1 MRKRSIIQMVFVGV
15 VVGVA
20 VAVVAYF
27 IPWLPQNAS
36 EEATSIDRVYWFVT
50 IICIAIFALV
60 AAVSVYSVWKFR
72 APPDDNED
80 GSPIHGHTGLEI
92 VWTAVPAALVTAI
105 SIYSGV
111 VLAGLENAPDG
122 SRKVNVSGQQFAWS
136 FSYPGTDVT
145 SGQLV
150 LEVDKAVQLTLTSK
164 DVIHSFWVPEFR
176 MKQDAVPGTET
187 HVVITPTKVGTYE
200 VICTELCG
208 LGHAVMRSQ
217 AVVLGPGD
225 YEKWMS
231 EQKAGGA
238 AAGGGGSDGKALFA
252 SNGCGSCHTLAD
264 AGSTAQVGPNLDE
277 VLKDKDA
284 EFVRTSIM
292 DPDAEIA
299 PGFQPGIMPKT
310 FGDQLSDEQLDAL
323 VKYLLDSTKGG

>member
-1 MRKRSIIQMVFVGV
+1 MVLVGV
-15 VVGVA
+15 LVGVA

-27 IPWLPQNAS
+27 VPWLPDNAS
-36 EEATSIDRVYWFVT
+36 EEATSIDRLYWFVT
-50 IICIAIFALV
+50 IICIGIFALV
-60 AAVSVYSVWKFR
+60 AAVTVYSVWKFR

-111 VLAGLENAPDG
+111 VLAGIENAPDG
-122 SRKVNVSGQQFAWS
+122 SRTVNVSSQQFAWS
-136 FSYPGTDVT
+136 FSYPDTEVT

-150 LEVDKAVQLTLTSK
+150 LEVDKPVQLTLTSK

-176 MKQDAVPGTET
+176 MKQDAVPGMET
-187 HVVITPTKVGTYE
+187 RVVITPTKVGTYE

-208 LGHAVMRSQ
+208 LGHSVMRSQ
-217 AVVLGPGD
+217 AVVLEPGD

-231 EQKAGGA
+231 DQKSGGA
-238 AAGGGGSDGKALFA
+238 AAGGGGSDGKGLFA

-264 AGSTAQVGPNLDE
+264 AGSTAQVGPSLDE
-277 VLKDKDA
+277 ALQGQDA
-284 EFVRTSIM
+284 EFVRTSIV
-292 DPDAEIA
+292 DPDAELA
-299 PGFQPGIMPKT
+299 EGFQPGIMPAT
-310 FGDQLSDEQLDAL
+310 FGDQLSNEQLDAL
-323 VKYLLDSTKGG
+323 VKYLLDSTQGG

>member
-1 MRKRSIIQMVFVGV
+1 MVLVGV
-15 VVGVA
+15 LVGLA

-27 IPWLPQNAS
+27 IPWLPENAS
-36 EEATSIDRVYWFVT
+36 EEATSIDRLYWFVT
-50 IICIAIFALV
+50 IVCIVIFALV
-60 AAVSVYSVWKFR
+60 AAVTIYSVWKFR

-105 SIYSGV
+105 SIVSGI
-111 VLAGLENAPDG
+111 VLIGLEDAPAG
-122 SRKVNVSGQQFAWS
+122 SRKVDVSAQQFAWS
-136 FSYPGTDVT
+136 FSYPDTEVT

-176 MKQDAVPGTET
+176 MKQDAVPGAET
-187 HVVITPTKVGTYE
+187 HVVITPTKVGTYD

-217 AVVLGPGD
+217 AVVLGPDD

-231 EQKAGGA
+231 EQKSGGA
-238 AAGGGGSDGKALFA
+238 AAGGGARDGKALFA

-277 VLKDKDA
+277 VLKGKDA
-284 EFVRTSIM
+284 EFVRTSIV
-292 DPDAEIA
+292 DPGAELA
-299 PGFQPGIMPKT
+299 EGFQPGIMPTT

>member
-1 MRKRSIIQMVFVGV
+1 
-15 VVGVA
+15 
-20 VAVVAYF
+20 
-27 IPWLPQNAS
+27 
-36 EEATSIDRVYWFVT
+36 
-50 IICIAIFALV
+50 
-60 AAVSVYSVWKFR
+60 
-72 APPDDNED
+72 
-80 GSPIHGHTGLEI
+80 
-92 VWTAVPAALVTAI
+92 VTAI

-122 SRKVNVSGQQFAWS
+122 SREIDVTGQQFAWS
-136 FSYPGTDVT
+136 FSYPDAEVT

-150 LEVDKAVQLTLTSK
+150 LEVDEPVRLTLTSK

-217 AVVLGPGD
+217 AVVLGPSD
-225 YEKWMS
+225 YEKWMN
-231 EQKAGGA
+231 EQKSGGA
-238 AAGGGGSDGKALFA
+238 AAGGGGGDGKALFA

-264 AGSTAQVGPNLDE
+264 SGSTAQVGPNLDE
-277 VLKDKDA
+277 VLKGKDT
-284 EFVRTSIM
+284 EFVRTSIA
-292 DPDAEIA
+292 DPDAEVA

>member
-1 MRKRSIIQMVFVGV
+1 MRKRSIIQMVLVGV
-15 VVGVA
+15 LVGAA

-27 IPWLPQNAS
+27 IPWLPDAAS
-36 EEATSIDRVYWFVT
+36 EEATSIDRLYWFVT
-50 IICIAIFALV
+50 IVCIAIFSLV
-60 AAVSVYSVWKFR
+60 AAVTIYSVWKFR

-105 SIYSGV
+105 SIVSAIVLIGV
-111 VLAGLENAPDG
+111 EDAPAG
-122 SRKVNVSGQQFAWS
+122 SRKVDVSAQQFAWS
-136 FSYPGTDVT
+136 FSYPGTNVT

-176 MKQDAVPGTET
+176 MKQDAVPGTAT

-208 LGHAVMRSQ
+208 LGHSVMRSQ
-217 AVVLGPGD
+217 AVVLGPAD
-225 YEKWMS
+225 YEKWLS
-231 EQKAGGA
+231 KQKSGGA
-238 AAGGGGSDGKALFA
+238 AAGGGASDGKALFA
-252 SNGCGSCHTLAD
+252 SNGCGSCHTLSA
-264 AGSTAQVGPNLDE
+264 AGSSGQVGPNLDE
-277 VLKDKDA
+277 VLKGKDA
-284 EFVRTSIM
+284 EFVRTSIV
-292 DPDAEIA
+292 DPDAELA

>member
-1 MRKRSIIQMVFVGV
+1 MVLVGV
-15 VVGVA
+15 LVGAA

-36 EEATSIDRVYWFVT
+36 EEATSIDRLYWFVT
-50 IICIAIFALV
+50 IICIGIFALV
-60 AAVSVYSVWKFR
+60 AAVTVYSVWKFR

-92 VWTAVPAALVTAI
+92 VWTAVPAVLVTAI

-111 VLAGLENAPDG
+111 VLAGVENAPDG
-122 SRKVNVSGQQFAWS
+122 SRQVSVTSQQFAWS
-136 FSYPGTDVT
+136 FSYPDTEVT
-145 SGQLV
+145 SGELV
-150 LEVDKAVQLTLTSK
+150 LEVDEPVRLTLTSK

-217 AVVLGPGD
+217 AVVLGSAD
-225 YEKWMS
+225 YEKWMN
-231 EQKAGGA
+231 EQKSGGG
-238 AAGGGGSDGKALFA
+238 AAGGGGASDGEALFA
-252 SNGCGSCHTLAD
+252 SNGCGSCHTLAA
-264 AGSTAQVGPNLDE
+264 AGSTSEVGPDLDE
-277 VLKDKDA
+277 VLKGKDA
-284 EFVRTSIM
+284 EFVRASIVE
-292 DPDAEIA
+292 PNAEVA
-299 PGFQPGIMPKT
+299 PGFQPGIMPET
-310 FGDQLSDEQLDAL
+310 FDDQLSDEQLDAL
-323 VKYLLDSTKGG
+323 VKYLLDSSKGG